1 MFFLLANKTSVLSKL
16 TSMQDL
22 ESSNWIILD
31 LLGNIYE
38 IYADLTVMTLL
49 ISTTFQYRKLIS
61 KRHICKSK
69 FHVCYH
75 FCGYL

>member
-22 ESSNWIILD
+22 ESNNWIISD

-49 ISTTFQYRKLIS
+49 ISTTFQYRKLDY
-61 KRHICKSK
+61 
-69 FHVCYH
+69 F
-75 FCGYL
+75 